1 MNALFEQLEQTLS
14 PVLAGLDGHQ
24 TQLRPTAHPDK
35 WTIQQIVEHL
45 LLSYASTRQVM
56 EARIARGKPTQ
67 AHPSLVQRFAQFC
80 VTNLSYFPEGR
91 QAPAVV
97 DPPPSIEPL
106 SGPQLIQSV
115 HQQLSGIDPLF
126 DQAEAVFGPRQAVTH
141 HVLGPLSIHQWR
153 RFHLI
158 HGRHHAKQIAAI
170 RRQHGL

>member
-1 MNALFEQLEQTLS
+1 MHALFAQLEQTLS
-14 PVLAGLDGHQ
+14 PVLAGLDDHQ
-24 TQLRPTAHPDK
+24 SQLRPTAHPDK

-45 LLSYASTRQVM
+45 LLTYTSTWHVM
-56 EARIARGKPTQ
+56 EARIARGKPTRAQ
-67 AHPSLVQRFAQFC
+67 PSLQQRFAQFC
-80 VTNLSYFPEGR
+80 VTNLSYFPQRR

-97 DPPPSIEPL
+97 DPPPSRELL
-106 SGPQLIQSV
+106 SGQQLIQSV
-115 HQQLSGIDPLF
+115 HQQLSAIDRIF
-126 DQAEAVFGPRQAVTH
+126 DQAEAVFGPRRAITH